1 MSLGVTTEVLVKV
14 GLTEGPT
21 CPRKDATPEYRA
33 NARQQLRELIRQQ
46 YNHAAVA
53 LWSIGNETTYMHKDC
68 KEVWYDNITPVLRE
82 LQGVAKSEDPSRAT
96 TLADFTS
103 KVETPLQ
110 GGYIAVGGISD
121 VWAINQYYLW
131 YGGAVEKLGVQL
143 DALHARYPD
152 QPIGMSEY
160 GAGAAL
166 THHTDNV
173 SGGPPE
179 VTNTGVPV
187 VYQPEEY
194 AAYVHEQ
201 NYAML
206 LSKPYVWGTYVW
218 NMFDFG
224 SGIRNEGDVR
234 GVNTKG
240 LVTFDRKTRKDAF
253 YFYKANWSREP
264 VTYLVGRRYTKRA
277 YPVAEV
283 KVYTNADSVQLSVN
297 GEAVGTL
304 SQRQCLLRACV
315 FRDVGLTPGV
325 NKITAVGDHGG
336 RAVSDTVEWSL
347 DGDAINIAA
356 GQLATGFISS
366 AGARF
371 GSDNFFI
378 GGAGDWLVEKGTRGV
393 TDPTPVRGTDDVHLF
408 ANYRR
413 GAFSYYLPLAD
424 GTYEVTLGFLEPDRE
439 KAPGHRVFDV
449 VANGETKL
457 AAFDVLQEAETY
469 RTATTRTFT
478 VAVAGGRLKLDFV
491 PRRSEAVVSNIM
503 IRKLS

>member
-1 MSLGVTTEVLVKV
+1 M
-14 GLTEGPT
+14 
-21 CPRKDATPEYRA
+21 
-33 NARQQLRELIRQQ
+33 
-46 YNHAAVA
+46 
-53 LWSIGNETTYMHKDC
+53 
-68 KEVWYDNITPVLRE
+68 
-82 LQGVAKSEDPSRAT
+82 
-96 TLADFTS
+96 
-103 KVETPLQ
+103 
-110 GGYIAVGGISD
+110 
-121 VWAINQYYLW
+121 
-131 YGGAVEKLGVQL
+131 
-143 DALHARYPD
+143 
-152 QPIGMSEY
+152 
-160 GAGAAL
+160 
-166 THHTDNV
+166 
-173 SGGPPE
+173 
-179 VTNTGVPV
+179 
-187 VYQPEEY
+187 
-194 AAYVHEQ
+194 
-201 NYAML
+201 
-206 LSKPYVWGTYVW
+206 
-218 NMFDFG
+218 
-224 SGIRNEGDVR
+224 
-234 GVNTKG
+234 
-240 LVTFDRKTRKDAF
+240 
-253 YFYKANWSREP
+253 
-264 VTYLVGRRYTKRA
+264 
-277 YPVAEV
+277 
-283 KVYTNADSVQLSVN
+283 
-297 GEAVGTL
+297 
-304 SQRQCLLRACV
+304 
-315 FRDVGLTPGV
+315 
-325 NKITAVGDHGG
+325 
-336 RAVSDTVEWSL
+336 EWSL